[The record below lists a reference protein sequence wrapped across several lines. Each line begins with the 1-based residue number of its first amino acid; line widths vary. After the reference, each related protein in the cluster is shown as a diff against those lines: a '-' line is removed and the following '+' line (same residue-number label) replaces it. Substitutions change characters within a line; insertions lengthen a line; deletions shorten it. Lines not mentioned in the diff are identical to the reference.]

1 MQNVEQ
7 GDDVDMVTELFGH
20 PLVPR
25 LHVFVDGDLAE
36 LGRAARVAST

>member
-7 GDDVDMVTELFGH
+7 GGDVDMVTELFGQ
-20 PLVPR
+20 PLVSL

-36 LGRAARVAST
+36 LGRAARVVLT